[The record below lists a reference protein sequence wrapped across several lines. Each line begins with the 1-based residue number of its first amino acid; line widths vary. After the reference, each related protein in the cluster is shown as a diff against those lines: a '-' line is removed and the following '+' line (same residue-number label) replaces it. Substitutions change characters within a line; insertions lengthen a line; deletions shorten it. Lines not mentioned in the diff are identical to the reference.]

1 MDKNFL
7 KAEKQ
12 RLRGEKK
19 QRKAEAR
26 ELKKQLKL
34 HQKFN
39 LWHSVRALDHTGL
52 ATAKSERL
60 QSSTLL

>member
-1 MDKNFL
+1 MDKHFL

-39 LWHSVRALDHTGL
+39 LWNSGHALDHTGL
-52 ATAKSERL
+52 AAEKSERL
-60 QSSTLL
+60 PSSTLL